1 MLRVAPW
8 TLRRA
13 GHRNGLHCYT
23 VLPLLLSMRKSRRE
37 PFAARLVV
45 ASMNPFSVHRAA
57 ILVCLT
63 SLWGCGGATSAS
75 RTVQVEESRVIA
87 HTTGGETSVELI
99 SPDVLF
105 DDANAHLRANE
116 CAEAVVLYDR
126 LVSEFASSRFVSPAL
141 YNSGLCLQAAEQ
153 WDPSVARYQRL
164 LAMRPDSTDAKHA
177 MLQLADGLEHL
188 ERWQNAFD
196 NAEAALRRADLS
208 SAERLESL
216 ARRAR
221 AVLGLGHLD
230 DAARQA
236 REAASYFRTRT
247 GDEVIHDEYFA
258 AMATYVL
265 AETIRLRS
273 EALTLPEGNVLA
285 QHDVLD
291 QRAQLLLQAQNAYFD
306 AIRMTNA
313 HWAAASGYRIGSM
326 YRGFFDAI
334 TSAPVPPPP
343 GPMNESQL
351 ALYRE
356 SYRSQLRDRV
366 RPLMRH
372 AIRYWELTLAMVE
385 RTGVESEWTARV
397 RVDLDATTALMQSD
411 AQARTADTNLTAPA
425 GAP

>member
-1 MLRVAPW
+1 MNM
-8 TLRRA
+8 RA
-13 GHRNGLHCYT
+13 LA
-23 VLPLLLSMRKSRRE
+23 LMMS
-37 PFAARLVV
+37 FA
-45 ASMNPFSVHRAA
+45 
-57 ILVCLT
+57 
-63 SLWGCGGATSAS
+63 LWGCGENATGG

-87 HTTGGETSVELI
+87 RTSGGETSVELV

-105 DDANAHLRANE
+105 ADANTHLRAHE
-116 CAEAVVLYDR
+116 CAEAVALYDR

-141 YNSGLCLQAAEQ
+141 YNSGLCLQDAEQ
-153 WDPSVARYQRL
+153 WEPSVARYARL
-164 LAMRPDSTDAKHA
+164 LEMRPDSTDAKHA
-177 MLQLADGLEHL
+177 MLQMADGLERL
-188 ERWQNAFD
+188 ERWQNAVD
-196 NAEAALRRADLS
+196 NAEAALRRADLT
-208 SAERLESL
+208 SAERLEAL

-221 AVLGLGHLD
+221 AVLGLGALD

-236 REAASYFRTRT
+236 REATSYFRTRT

-265 AETIRLRS
+265 AETIRLRA
-273 EALTLPEGNVLA
+273 EALTLPDANVLA

-326 YRGFFDAI
+326 YRSFFDAI

-343 GPMNESQL
+343 GPMNDAQV

-356 SYRSQLRDRV
+356 SYRTQLRDRV

-397 RVDLDATTALMQSD
+397 RADLEATTALMQAD
-411 AQARTADTNLTAPA
+411 AQTLTADPNRAAPA
-425 GAP
+425 GDP

>member
-1 MLRVAPW
+1 MN
-8 TLRRA
+8 TRA
-13 GHRNGLHCYT
+13 LA
-23 VLPLLLSMRKSRRE
+23 LMIS
-37 PFAARLVV
+37 FA
-45 ASMNPFSVHRAA
+45 
-57 ILVCLT
+57 
-63 SLWGCGGATSAS
+63 LWGCGQSATGG

-87 HTTGGETSVELI
+87 RTSGGETSVELV

-105 DDANAHLRANE
+105 ADANTHLRAHE
-116 CAEAVVLYDR
+116 CAEAVALYDR

-141 YNSGLCLQAAEQ
+141 YNSGLCLQDAEL
-153 WDPSVARYQRL
+153 WEPSVTRYARL
-164 LAMRPDSTDAKHA
+164 LEMRPDSTDAKHA
-177 MLQLADGLEHL
+177 MLQMADGLERL
-188 ERWQNAFD
+188 ERWQSAVD
-196 NAEAALRRADLS
+196 NAEAALRRADLT
-208 SAERLESL
+208 SAERLEAL

-221 AVLGLGHLD
+221 AVLGLGALD

-236 REAASYFRTRT
+236 REATSYFRTRT

-265 AETIRLRS
+265 AETIRLRA
-273 EALTLPEGNVLA
+273 EALTLPDANVLA

-326 YRGFFDAI
+326 YRSFFDAI

-343 GPMNESQL
+343 GPMNDAQL
-351 ALYRE
+351 VLYRE
-356 SYRSQLRDRV
+356 SYRTQLRDRV

-397 RVDLDATTALMQSD
+397 RADLEATTALMQAD
-411 AQARTADTNLTAPA
+411 APTLTDEPNRAPPA
-425 GAP
+425 GDP

>member
-1 MLRVAPW
+1 
-8 TLRRA
+8 
-13 GHRNGLHCYT
+13 
-23 VLPLLLSMRKSRRE
+23 
-37 PFAARLVV
+37 
-45 ASMNPFSVHRAA
+45 MNTSLTHRA
-57 ILVCLT
+57 IVLFCLA
-63 SLWGCGGATSAS
+63 SVWGCGASTTAT

-87 HTTGGETSVELI
+87 HTNGGETSIELV

-105 DDANAHLRANE
+105 DEANAHLRAHE
-116 CAEAVVLYDR
+116 CTEAVALYDR

-141 YNSGLCLQAAEQ
+141 YNSGLCLQDAEQ
-153 WDPSVARYQRL
+153 WEPSVTRYERL

-177 MLQLADGLEHL
+177 MLQMADGLEHL
-188 ERWQNAFD
+188 ERWQNALD
-196 NAEAALRRADLS
+196 NAEAALRRADLT
-208 SAERLESL
+208 SAERLEAL

-221 AVLGLGHLD
+221 AVLGLGNLE

-236 REAASYFRTRT
+236 REASSYFRTRT

-265 AETIRLRS
+265 AETIRLRA
-273 EALTLPEGNVLA
+273 EALTLPDGNVLA

-326 YRGFFDAI
+326 YRSFFDAI

-343 GPMNESQL
+343 GAMNEAQL
-351 ALYRE
+351 ALYRQ

-397 RVDLDATTALMQSD
+397 RTDLEATTALMQSD
-411 AQARTADTNLTAPA
+411 AQARTADTNLAAPS